1 MQRRRLLSWLGL
13 GLFGLCSGALSRE
26 KRKHMRHKK
35 KGNMSEPVTLFLC
48 GDVMTGRGID
58 QILPYPSSPEIYESY
73 MTSARGYVKIAEEA
87 NGPIPAPVTFDYIW
101 GDALEELEQMAPDL
115 RLINLETAVT
125 RSDSYWPRKGINYRM
140 HPDNF
145 PCIEAAGIDACIL
158 ANNHVL
164 DWGYKGLEETLD
176 TVTAAGMKSIGA
188 GKNSRE
194 AEDPAVFKLSCG
206 RRVIV
211 LAFAHTSSGMF
222 PEWQAGPGRAGVF
235 LIENLNDAAIEKI
248 ASQVA
253 ALKQAGDL
261 VVASVHWGGNWGY
274 RIPREQQ
281 RFAYGLIDRAGVDV
295 VHGHSSH
302 HPRGIEIYNDRPIL
316 YGCGDFLNDYEGIRS
331 HLEYRGDLTLMYF
344 LTFDPGSGR
353 LQRLQMT
360 PLQIQRFRLQ
370 RASKPDS
377 QWLAQTMDRECRRLG
392 TRLRRNAGGRFEL
405 SWQ

>member
-194 AEDPAVFKLSCG
+194 AEDPAVFKLSGG

>member
-1 MQRRRLLSWLGL
+1 MQRRRLLSYLGL
-13 GLFGLCSGALSRE
+13 GLLGLCSGALGRE
-26 KRKHMRHKK
+26 KREQMRHKK
-35 KGNMSEPVTLFLC
+35 RGANSKPVTLFLC
-48 GDVMTGRGID
+48 GDVMTGRGVD
-58 QILPYPSSPEIYESY
+58 QILPYPSSPEIYEPY
-73 MTSARGYVKIAEEA
+73 MTSARDYVKIAEEA
-87 NGPIPAPVTFDYIW
+87 NGPIPAPVAFDYIW
-101 GDALEELEQMAPDL
+101 GDALEELEQVAPDL

-125 RSDSYWPRKGINYRM
+125 RSDAYWPRKGINYRM

-145 PCIEAAGIDACIL
+145 PCIESTGIDACIL

-176 TVTAAGMKSIGA
+176 TVAAAGMKSVGA
-188 GKNSRE
+188 GRNSRE
-194 AEDPAVFKLSCG
+194 AEDPAVFELPGG

-211 LAFAHTSSGMF
+211 LAFAHTSSGVP
-222 PEWQAGPGRAGVF
+222 PEWQADPERAGIF
-235 LIENLNDAAIEKI
+235 LIESLNDAAIEKI

-261 VVASVHWGGNWGY
+261 MVISIHWGGNWGY

-281 RFAYGLIDRAGVDV
+281 RFAYGLIDRAAVDV

-331 HLEYRGDLTLMYF
+331 HSEYRGDLALMYF
-344 LTFDPGSGR
+344 LTLDPRSGR
-353 LQRLQMT
+353 LLRLQMT
-360 PLQIQRFRLQ
+360 PLQIRRFRLH
-370 RASKPDS
+370 RASKPDT

-392 TRLRRNAGGRFEL
+392 ASLRRNAGGRFEL
-405 SWQ
+405 YWQ

>member
-194 AEDPAVFKLSCG
+194 AEDPAVFKLSGG

-222 PEWQAGPGRAGVF
+222 PEWQAGPGRAGGF

-353 LQRLQMT
+353 LLRLQMT

>member
-1 MQRRRLLSWLGL
+1 
-13 GLFGLCSGALSRE
+13 
-26 KRKHMRHKK
+26 MRHKK

-48 GDVMTGRGID
+48 GDVMTGRDID

-145 PCIEAAGIDACIL
+145 PCIESAGIDACIL

-176 TVTAAGMKSIGA
+176 TVTAAGMESIGA

-194 AEDPAVFKLSCG
+194 AEDPAVFKLSGG

-222 PEWQAGPGRAGVF
+222 PEWQAGPGRAWMLYMATPRTTPGE
-235 LIENLNDAAIEKI
+235 LRSTMI
-248 ASQVA
+248 APYFTVA
-253 ALKQAGDL
+253 ATSSTTMK
-261 VVASVHWGGNWGY
+261 AS
-274 RIPREQQ
+274 
-281 RFAYGLIDRAGVDV
+281 GVIWST
-295 VHGHSSH
+295 GA
-302 HPRGIEIYNDRPIL
+302 
-316 YGCGDFLNDYEGIRS
+316 
-331 HLEYRGDLTLMYF
+331 T
-344 LTFDPGSGR
+344 
-353 LQRLQMT
+353 
-360 PLQIQRFRLQ
+360 
-370 RASKPDS
+370 
-377 QWLAQTMDRECRRLG
+377 
-392 TRLRRNAGGRFEL
+392 
-405 SWQ
+405 